1 GRRREPGRPLP
12 VAADRRAVGAGFDSD
27 HDGHRDVHHPLLD
40 QLLPGL
46 GPGQHRRQ
54 GHQHGHHSHGDG
66 RPGGQQPPGGSET
79 GAIQSQCASPTLH
92 AGCLLSLVSHGSGR
106 RCAPR
111 GGGNGGRTR
120 DRVGQKSKSS
130 SPESSSPEP
139 ALAEAVA
146 FAFSLGLVLLPLPLR
161 RVTSAVA
168 NRSAGPASSTFSSR
182 VMRSLPSLSVN
193 SFCWSL
199 PMTNTR
205 SPLPTDS
212 AKFSPYSRHSEQRR
226 NVGSPSTHSSDSLSK
241 NRSLRAMVNDATA
254 ILFLVCRSSGSAV
267 S

>member
-1 GRRREPGRPLP
+1 RSLP

-40 QLLPGL
+40 QRLPGL
-46 GPGQHRRQ
+46 GPGQHHRQ

-66 RPGGQQPPGGSET
+66 RPGGQQPPGGSEA
-79 GAIQSQCASPTLH
+79 GAIQSPCASATLH
-92 AGCLLSLVSHGSGR
+92 VKASFRWCEPGAAPGAPQGC
-106 RCAPR
+106 
-111 GGGNGGRTR
+111 GGTDGRTI
-120 DRVGQKSKSS
+120 DRLGQKSKSS
-130 SPESSSPEP
+130 SPESPPEP

-241 NRSLRAMVNDATA
+241 DRSLRAMVNDATGTF
-254 ILFLVCRSSGSAV
+254 FLVCRSSGSAV

>member
-1 GRRREPGRPLP
+1 
-12 VAADRRAVGAGFDSD
+12 
-27 HDGHRDVHHPLLD
+27 
-40 QLLPGL
+40 
-46 GPGQHRRQ
+46 
-54 GHQHGHHSHGDG
+54 GHHSHGDG

-146 FAFSLGLVLLPLPLR
+146 FACSLGLVLLPLPLR

-168 NRSAGPASSTFSSR
+168 NRSAGPASSSFS
-182 VMRSLPSLSVN
+182 
-193 SFCWSL
+193 
-199 PMTNTR
+199 T
-205 SPLPTDS
+205 
-212 AKFSPYSRHSEQRR
+212 
-226 NVGSPSTHSSDSLSK
+226 
-241 NRSLRAMVNDATA
+241 RAMLTVRECGEYG
-254 ILFLVCRSSGSAV
+254 VCRGYNL
-267 S
+267 

>member
-1 GRRREPGRPLP
+1 DG
-12 VAADRRAVGAGFDSD
+12 D
-27 HDGHRDVHHPLLD
+27 HDGDRDVHHALVG
-40 QLLPGL
+40 QCLPGL
-46 GPGQHRRQ
+46 RPGRRCRED
-54 GHQHGHHSHGDG
+54 HQDGDHGQDDG
-66 RPGGQQPPGGSET
+66 GPGGQQPPGGPEA
-79 GAIQSQCASPTLH
+79 GAIQPQCASTTLH
-92 AGCLLSLVSHGSGR
+92 VKASFRWCQTGAAAGALQGC
-106 RCAPR
+106 
-111 GGGNGGRTR
+111 GGTDGRTI
-120 DRVGQKSKSS
+120 DRLGQKSKSS

-146 FAFSLGLVLLPLPLR
+146 FAFALGLVLLPLPLR

-212 AKFSPYSRHSEQRR
+212 AKFSP
-226 NVGSPSTHSSDSLSK
+226 
-241 NRSLRAMVNDATA
+241 
-254 ILFLVCRSSGSAV
+254 
-267 S
+267 